1 MEFVIRVAAPLPLL
15 PRLPV
20 ARRRVLALAER
31 DGLLCR
37 WCGLKADLEW
47 PVGHPAAPVATRAG
61 SGAEDLRLAH
71 RFCDDPANRKF
82 DLEDPAATV
91 RVRRAR
97 LAFAVE
103 VARSPGAAPARRWR
117 RFEWG
122 SDGHRTTVAHLRSM
136 LRLGVRPGFAD
147 VAAVV
152 VGPVARGLYLA
163 RVHRWSHRPLPTAA
177 RRPVG
182 VLDTD

>member
-1 MEFVIRVAAPLPLL
+1 MEFVIRVAAPLPVL

-47 PVGHPAAPVATRAG
+47 PVGHPAAPVATRTG
-61 SGAEDLRLAH
+61 SGEPEDVRLAH

-82 DLEDPAATV
+82 DRSEPDATV

-103 VARSPGAAPARRWR
+103 LARTPGDHARRWR
-117 RFEWG
+117 RFDRG
-122 SDGHRTTVAHLRSM
+122 SDRQRTTVAHLRSM
-136 LRLGVRPGFAD
+136 ARIGVRPGLAD
-147 VAAVV
+147 VAAVAT
-152 VGPVARGLYLA
+152 GPLSRSLYEA
-163 RVHRWSHRPLPTAA
+163 RVRRWSHRPLPTADQRSVEV
-177 RRPVG
+177 RRA
-182 VLDTD
+182 D

>member
-1 MEFVIRVAAPLPLL
+1 MEFVIRVAAPLPVL
-15 PRLPV
+15 PRVPV

-47 PVGHPAAPVATRAG
+47 PVGHPAAPIATRAG
-61 SGAEDLRLAH
+61 GPDDLRLAH

-82 DLEDPAATV
+82 DLDTPDATT

-103 VARSPGAAPARRWR
+103 VARTPSTSAARRWR
-117 RFEWG
+117 RFEHG
-122 SDGHRTTVAHLRSM
+122 SDRHRTTVANLRAM
-136 LRLGVRPGFAD
+136 RRIGIRPGVAD
-147 VAAVV
+147 IAAVAL
-152 VGPVARGLYLA
+152 GPLSRALYGARI
-163 RVHRWSHRPLPTAA
+163 RQWSHHPLPNAEQRPLDV
-177 RRPVG
+177 R
-182 VLDTD
+182 